1 MKDKLMK
8 ILILMV
14 ICSCCFAG
22 AAKATGQFA
31 ERIIIGQDTLGM
43 LACPIDAD
51 TVLRR
56 KVSQR
61 IERAGIV
68 TGLWRKYIGTWRLE
82 EGQLYLEKLETW
94 DKDIIDLGG
103 IFDAYR
109 ENGRIAA
116 RWFSG
121 DIRVVR
127 GECVYYKH
135 MGFDR
140 HYEHETIYTLRRG
153 RVVSNKEKRNS
164 LREGSNAESWV
175 TLQMLFNGDDMEWEG
190 DSSLS
195 VKLWPGLDGS
205 VDRIKVTSSYSSLKS
220 GQDTV
225 PVWERKYKEKNRRYG
240 HRHPYTREVMECVQ
254 LMTDWEVL
262 VLDGKIQPHVFEVTW
277 RKNIPRPEY
286 MNWQLKLWL
295 CPDSLDMDG
304 CGYRVKDVSLL
315 QADPR
320 LMTCLRPCL
329 KGAFALKHP
338 RGYRARWQIADG
350 WLWLTGIRNA
360 RTGEMIPLSVL
371 APGNNGEPIEASWYT
386 GKFKIGLGGV
396 VDDGNYRYDAECC
409 DMECE
414 VVQGRVKRLN
424 RDL

>member
-116 RWFSG
+116 RG
-121 DIRVVR
+121 LA
-127 GECVYYKH
+127 G
-135 MGFDR
+135 
-140 HYEHETIYTLRRG
+140 IY
-153 RVVSNKEKRNS
+153 
-164 LREGSNAESWV
+164 
-175 TLQMLFNGDDMEWEG
+175 
-190 DSSLS
+190 
-195 VKLWPGLDGS
+195 
-205 VDRIKVTSSYSSLKS
+205 
-220 GQDTV
+220 
-225 PVWERKYKEKNRRYG
+225 VW
-240 HRHPYTREVMECVQ
+240 
-254 LMTDWEVL
+254 
-262 VLDGKIQPHVFEVTW
+262 
-277 RKNIPRPEY
+277 
-286 MNWQLKLWL
+286 
-295 CPDSLDMDG
+295 
-304 CGYRVKDVSLL
+304 
-315 QADPR
+315 
-320 LMTCLRPCL
+320 
-329 KGAFALKHP
+329 
-338 RGYRARWQIADG
+338 
-350 WLWLTGIRNA
+350 
-360 RTGEMIPLSVL
+360 
-371 APGNNGEPIEASWYT
+371 
-386 GKFKIGLGGV
+386 
-396 VDDGNYRYDAECC
+396 
-409 DMECE
+409 
-414 VVQGRVKRLN
+414 
-424 RDL
+424 